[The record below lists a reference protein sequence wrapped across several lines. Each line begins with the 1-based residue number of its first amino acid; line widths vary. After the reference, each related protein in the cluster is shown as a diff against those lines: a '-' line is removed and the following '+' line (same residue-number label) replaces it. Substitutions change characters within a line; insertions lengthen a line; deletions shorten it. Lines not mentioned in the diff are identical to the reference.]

1 MSYELKTNSKRIF
14 DFYNTNNLNFE
25 LFNLL
30 FIDILEQYKDVSIS
44 NIHAILD
51 KKIGNQI
58 SNIDKISAVLNSQFS
73 DCFQTPIQGKSQI
86 VFRHKNIDIFI
97 DSRICEVDLTD
108 ELIVQFQT
116 DCETSRCNGILFS
129 QNSGIVGKTDF
140 EIQIHNKNVLLYV
153 HNTSYDANKIK
164 TAITIVENLKL
175 QLDVAFSENYT
186 INDNDIVNINNEYL
200 EFINQKAQIMKTI
213 AENGEKM
220 GEMLSNLK
228 LPNLDTYLSPI
239 YKSLENHSKNT
250 LSSVVDTVVSGVCSY
265 CNKTV
270 PKSILQHYR
279 HCKSKKD
286 IDMLVSTSVD
296 MLV

>member
-1 MSYELKTNSKRIF
+1 MSYELKTNSKRVF

-44 NIHAILD
+44 NIHALLD
-51 KKIGNQI
+51 KKID
-58 SNIDKISAVLNSQFS
+58 NIDKLSATLNSQFS
-73 DCFQTPIQGKSQI
+73 DCIQTPIPGKSQI
-86 VFRHKNIDIFI
+86 VFRHKNTTIFI
-97 DSRICEVDLTD
+97 DSRTCEVDLTD
-108 ELIVQFQT
+108 ELVVQFQS
-116 DCETSRCNGILFS
+116 DCEINRCNGILFS
-129 QNSGIVGKTDF
+129 QNSGIVGKNDF

-153 HNTSYDANKIK
+153 HNTNYDDNIIK

-175 QLDVAFSENYT
+175 QLDMAFSENYT
-186 INDNDIVNINNEYL
+186 IDDNDIANINSEYL
-200 EFINQKAQIMKTI
+200 EFIKQKAQIMKTV

-228 LPNLDTYLSPI
+228 LPNLDIYLSPI
-239 YKSLENHSKNT
+239 YKSSQNDSKNS
-250 LSSVVDTVVSGVCSY
+250 LSSVIAVAEPIVCSY

-279 HCKSKKD
+279 HCKSKMD
-286 IDMLVSTSVD
+286 IDMIVEPLV
-296 MLV
+296 